1 MPDFSKAAF
10 SRGKSDSFVPPGT
23 VKIIWLNFPLNNSA
37 ISSAFLSDAQA
48 KRRYESVFAFEKKVA
63 ECIHCKANAF
73 YSMGAV

>member
-48 KRRYESVFAFEKKVA
+48 KRGMNQFLHLKKG
-63 ECIHCKANAF
+63 CRM
-73 YSMGAV
+73 YPL